1 MGLLSKGCR
10 TVIMGVW
17 ASVVLLAAAGA
28 PSAPPGLLSV
38 HPTATDAYSAYRTND
53 FSGNSLAPPGA
64 SHGWSSYYTGGNL
77 AAVDSNPFD
86 PGLRLHVASDPGRF
100 RVAGVLSNFDEW
112 IPYDAIGPDRHVRA
126 IFYLY
131 TMGQDQPDDPAERP
145 NFRLRLANRFAVT
158 SMLEVFHNTAGDPGN
173 VALGAELSPSRDP
186 ARPSRYRVDFDIID
200 VPHLESNRITE
211 GVLRGVEAYA
221 VTPLENGF
229 IGLSESAVG
238 TYGAGLVPAATP
250 PAKVYA
256 PLPAS
261 AGDLA
266 IFNPAAEWSCRNLVP
281 ADCDGCFGTWE
292 TTGPVPSYSQG
303 GFGITLD
310 STLVPTNRIG
320 VATREFNPDRNTFNY
335 AQRVRVETGKQY
347 SIRWHLTS
355 TQLVN
360 RQAHIRLRARAA
372 KFAWSQKLEIGG
384 AWGTCGGQ
392 TYPRVPNNI
401 IAQEALP
408 GIGCANP
415 DRTGTEAGGWYT
427 VLMHS
432 PLDPAI
438 RADHPDPAAPV
449 AERMPLLS
457 AEPGPGVPQPSRRDL
472 LVGMDLIDTISS
484 GLGRPLEQ
492 GQVTLDRIEVR
503 IHPAVP
509 D

>member
-1 MGLLSKGCR
+1 MGACAFTMRRFGAVTGLLL
-10 TVIMGVW
+10 
-17 ASVVLLAAAGA
+17 ASVA
-28 PSAPPGLLSV
+28 PSAPFASSDLLS
-38 HPTATDAYSAYRTND
+38 ASADAYREYRANN
-53 FSGNSLAPPGA
+53 FSRNPLTPPGSSA
-64 SHGWSSYYTGGNL
+64 GWTCYYTGSDL
-77 AAVDSNPFD
+77 AAVDSNPYD
-86 PGLRLHVASDPGRF
+86 AGLRLHIAPDATRF

-112 IPYDAIGPDRHVRA
+112 IPCSVIGSGRHVRA
-126 IFYLY
+126 RYYLY
-131 TMGQDQPDDPAERP
+131 MQGQENPDDPAGRP

-186 ARPSRYRVDFDIID
+186 ARPSCYKVDFDMMD
-200 VPHLESNRITE
+200 LPYLTANGATE

-221 VTPLENGF
+221 VTPLENGYLG
-229 IGLSESAVG
+229 IAESTVG
-238 TYGAGLVPAATP
+238 TYGAALTPASAP

-256 PLPAS
+256 TLPAS

-266 IFNPAAEWSCRNLVP
+266 IFNPATEWSCRNLVP
-281 ADCDGCFGTWE
+281 GACDGCFGTWE
-292 TTGPVPSYSQG
+292 TTGPIPTYSQG

-310 STLVPTNRIG
+310 SGSVPADRIG
-320 VATREFNPDRNTFNY
+320 VATREFNPDRNTLRF
-335 AQRVRVETGKQY
+335 AERVRVEPDKLY

-355 TQLVN
+355 TQQVN

-408 GIGCANP
+408 GVGCANP
-415 DRTGTEAGGWYT
+415 DRDGTEAGGWYT
-427 VLMHS
+427 VLLPT

-438 RADHPDPAAPV
+438 RADFPDPTAPV
-449 AERMPLLS
+449 AERMPLLA
-457 AEPGPGVPQPSRRDL
+457 AEPGPGAPLPSRRDIL
-472 LVGMDLIDTISS
+472 LGMDLIDTISS
-484 GLGRPLEQ
+484 GLGKPLEQ
-492 GQVTLDRIEVR
+492 GHVTLRRIEVR
-503 IHPAVP
+503 VHPAVP